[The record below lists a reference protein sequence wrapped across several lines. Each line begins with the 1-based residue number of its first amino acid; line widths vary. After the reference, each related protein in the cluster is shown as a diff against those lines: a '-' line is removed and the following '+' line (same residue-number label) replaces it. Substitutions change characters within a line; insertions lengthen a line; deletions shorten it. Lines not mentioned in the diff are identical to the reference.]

1 MLALFI
7 FRLDEIFEV
16 VLPTLWIICEPT
28 PMIAAE
34 LPKAP
39 EFVFGAGL
47 VLVCDG

>member
-7 FRLDEIFEV
+7 LRLDEILEV
-16 VLPTLWIICEPT
+16 VLPTLWIICDPT

-39 EFVFGAGL
+39 EFAFGTGL
-47 VLVCDG
+47 VLL